1 MDTALVSYLGDL
13 RTEALHPRSG
23 ERILTDAPVDN
34 KGKGAAF
41 SPTDLLCTA
50 LATCMMTTMGI
61 SAQGHGIPI
70 ANMQARVVKHMAS
83 DPRRVQR
90 VEVELTIQVEGLTD
104 RWRTLLEHSAHTCP
118 VALSLSSDLVQDIS
132 IHFV

>member
-1 MDTALVSYLGDL
+1 MDTSLVSYLGEL

-34 KGKGAAF
+34 RGKGAAF

-61 SAQGHGIPI
+61 SAQGHDIPI
-70 ANMQARVVKHMAS
+70 LGMEARVLKHMAS

-90 VEVELTIQVEGLTD
+90 VEVELTVQVEGLTE
-104 RWRTLLEHSAHTCP
+104 RWRTILEHSARTCP
-118 VALSLSSDLVQDIS
+118 VAVSLSSELVQDIS
-132 IHFV
+132 IRFV

>member
-1 MDTALVSYLGDL
+1 MDTALVSYLGEL

-61 SAQGHGIPI
+61 SAQGHGIP
-70 ANMQARVVKHMAS
+70 MGSMEARVLKHMAS

-90 VEVELTIQVEGLTD
+90 VEVELTVHVEGLSE
-104 RWRTLLEHSAHTCP
+104 RWRTILEHSARNCP
-118 VALSLSSDLVQDIS
+118 VALSLSSELVQEIR

>member
-1 MDTALVSYLGDL
+1 MDTALVSYLGEL

-34 KGKGAAF
+34 RGKGAAF

-50 LATCMMTTMGI
+50 LATCMLTTMGI

-70 ANMQARVVKHMAS
+70 ASMQARVVKHMAS

-90 VEVELTIQVEGLTD
+90 VEVEITIGVADLTD
-104 RWRTLLEHSAHTCP
+104 RWRTLLEQSARTCP
-118 VALSLSSDLVQDIS
+118 VALSLSSELVQDIS

>member
-23 ERILTDAPVDN
+23 ERIVTDAPVDN
-34 KGKGAAF
+34 RGKGAAF

-50 LATCMMTTMGI
+50 LATCMLTTMGI

-70 ANMQARVVKHMAS
+70 ASMQARVVKHMAS

-104 RWRTLLEHSAHTCP
+104 RWRTLLEHSARTCP
-118 VALSLSSDLVQDIS
+118 VALSLSSELVQDIS